1 MSTPRVLVVDDEV
14 DIRKLIE
21 ITLARMGVNT
31 DAAENVE
38 RAREQLAE
46 RPFDLCLT
54 DMRMPDGTGKDL
66 VRHIQ
71 QTHPDIP
78 VAVITAYGN
87 TDDAV
92 ECMKLGA
99 FDFVSK
105 PVDIHVLRKL
115 VESALTLRQSASPTA
130 PGPRETAL
138 IGETPSIRQLRKTI
152 EKLGRSQA
160 PVYITGESGTG
171 KELVARL
178 IHEQGAR
185 RNGPFVPVNCG
196 AIPGELM
203 ESELF
208 GHLRGSFTGANQ
220 DKEGLFQA
228 ADGGTL
234 FLDEVADLPLLMQ
247 VKLLRAIQERSIRP
261 VGGKSEVPIDVR
273 IVSATHHDLAARVQQ
288 GEFRQDLFYRL
299 NVIQV
304 SVPPLRERAA
314 DIPLLAG
321 RLLGGIAERYGLT
334 EAPRL
339 TEAALGQLAAHSFPG
354 NVREL
359 DNVLERAVALADD
372 DVIDVDDLQLDVMP
386 RSVDAG
392 QTDEADGLRGELE
405 ELERQRILE
414 ALQATRFNK
423 TKAAER
429 LGMSFRQLRYRTK
442 KLGID

>member
-21 ITLARMGVNT
+21 ITLARMGVDT

-38 RAREQLAE
+38 RARERLASAH
-46 RPFDLCLT
+46 FDLCLT
-54 DMRMPDGTGKDL
+54 DMRMPDGTGTDL

-71 QTHPDIP
+71 SNHPDVP

-105 PVDIHVLRKL
+105 PVDIHMLRKL
-115 VESALTLRQSASPTA
+115 VESALSLGRTPPAPDSPPRQ
-130 PGPRETAL
+130 TAL
-138 IGETPSIRQLRKTI
+138 VGDTVGIRQLRKTI
-152 EKLGRSQA
+152 DKLGRSQA

-171 KELVARL
+171 KELVARE
-178 IHEQGAR
+178 IHAQGTR
-185 RNGPFVPVNCG
+185 RDGPFVPVNCG

-234 FLDEVADLPLLMQ
+234 FLDEVADLPLHMQ
-247 VKLLRAIQERSIRP
+247 VKLLRAIQERAVRP
-261 VGGKSEVPIDVR
+261 VGAKAEVAVDVR
-273 IVSATHHDLAARVQQ
+273 IVSATHHDLAERVRE
-288 GEFRQDLFYRL
+288 GVFRQDLFYRL

-304 SVPPLRERAA
+304 TVPPLRERAA
-314 DIPLLAG
+314 DIPLLAQ
-321 RLLGGIAERYGLT
+321 RLLSGIAQRYGL
-334 EAPRL
+334 EQPPAL
-339 TEAALGQLAAHSFPG
+339 TPDAIAQLQAHSFPG

-359 DNVLERAVALADD
+359 DNVLERAVALADSSQ
-372 DVIDVDDLQLDVMP
+372 ITASDLQ
-386 RSVDAG
+386 VDPAPPAAIETG
-392 QTDEADGLRGELE
+392 GDDADGLRGELE
-405 ELERQRILE
+405 DIERQRIME

>member
-1 MSTPRVLVVDDEV
+1 MTTPRVLVVDDEV
-14 DIRKLIE
+14 DIRKLLE
-21 ITLARMGVNT
+21 ITLARMGVQT
-31 DAAENVE
+31 DAAENIE
-38 RAREQLAE
+38 RARERLAE
-46 RPFDLCLT
+46 SHFDLCLT
-54 DMRMPDGTGKDL
+54 DMRMPDGTGKEL

-71 QTHPDIP
+71 AEHPEIP

-105 PVDIHVLRKL
+105 PVDIHMLRKL
-115 VESALTLRQSASPTA
+115 VESAISLGSTA
-130 PGPRETAL
+130 TPSTTNGRGTAL
-138 IGETPSIRQLRKTI
+138 VGETPGIRQLRKTI
-152 EKLGRSQA
+152 DKLGRSQA

-171 KELVARL
+171 KELVARE
-178 IHEQGAR
+178 IHAQGTR
-185 RNGPFVPVNCG
+185 QRGPFVPVNCG

-234 FLDEVADLPLLMQ
+234 FLDEVADLPLHMQ
-247 VKLLRAIQERSIRP
+247 VKLLRAIQERSVRP
-261 VGGKSEVPIDVR
+261 VGGKAEVPVDVR
-273 IVSATHHDLAARVQQ
+273 IVSATHHDLSERVRE
-288 GEFRQDLFYRL
+288 GAFRQDLFYRL

-304 SVPPLRERAA
+304 TVPPLRDRTD
-314 DIPLLAG
+314 DIPLLAD
-321 RLLGGIAERYGLT
+321 RLLAGIAQRYGLAQPP
-334 EAPRL
+334 EL
-339 TEAALGQLAAHSFPG
+339 TPDAIEHLIAHSFPG

-359 DNVLERAVALADD
+359 DNVLERAVALADSEQ
-372 DVIDVDDLQLDVMP
+372 ITAADLQVDPAPQGSMP
-386 RSVDAG
+386 QGADDA
-392 QTDEADGLRGELE
+392 EGLRGELE
-405 ELERQRILE
+405 DIERQRIVE

>member
-1 MSTPRVLVVDDEV
+1 MNNPRVLVVDDEV

-21 ITLARMGVNT
+21 ITLARMGVDT
-31 DAAENVE
+31 DAAENVGQ
-38 RAREQLAE
+38 ARERLAE
-46 RPFDLCLT
+46 RRFDLCLT

-71 QTHPDIP
+71 QAHPDVP

-87 TDDAV
+87 TEDAV

-115 VESALTLRQSASPTA
+115 VESALSVQPSATPPQA
-130 PGPRETAL
+130 DAHETAL
-138 IGETPSIRQLRKTI
+138 IGETASIRQLRKTI
-152 EKLGRSQA
+152 LKLGRSQA

-185 RNGPFVPVNCG
+185 RSGPFVPVNCG

-208 GHLRGSFTGANQ
+208 GHLRGSFTGANET
-220 DKEGLFQA
+220 KEGLFQA

-261 VGGKSEVPIDVR
+261 VGAKREVPVDVR
-273 IVSATHHDLAARVQQ
+273 IVSATHHDLATRVQE

-304 SVPPLRERAA
+304 SVPPLRDRAD
-314 DIPLLAG
+314 DIPLLATQ
-321 RLLGGIAERYGLT
+321 LLATIAERYGLPA
-334 EAPRL
+334 APRL
-339 TEAALGQLAAHSFPG
+339 TTNALSHLSTHAFPG

-359 DNVLERAVALADD
+359 DNVLERAVALADG
-372 DVIDVDDLQLDVMP
+372 DVIDVDDLQLTPAPPTMAP
-386 RSVDAG
+386 TS
-392 QTDEADGLRGELE
+392 TDDADGLRGELE

>member
-21 ITLARMGVNT
+21 ITLARMGVET

-38 RAREQLAE
+38 CARERLADE
-46 RPFDLCLT
+46 QFDLCLT
-54 DMRMPDGTGKDL
+54 DMRMPDGTGTDL

-71 QTHPDIP
+71 THHPTLP

-105 PVDIHVLRKL
+105 PVDIHMLRKL
-115 VESALTLRQSASPTA
+115 VESALSLESPASPRTPQPAQTA
-130 PGPRETAL
+130 LVGETA
-138 IGETPSIRQLRKTI
+138 GIRQLRKTI

-171 KELVARL
+171 KELVARE
-178 IHEQGAR
+178 IHSQGTR
-185 RNGPFVPVNCG
+185 RHGPFVPVNCG
-196 AIPGELM
+196 AIPSELM

-208 GHLRGSFTGANQ
+208 GHLRGSFTGATQ

-234 FLDEVADLPLLMQ
+234 FLDEVADLPLHMQ

-261 VGGKSEVPIDVR
+261 VGAKAETPVDVR
-273 IVSATHHDLAARVQQ
+273 IVSATHHDLAERVRE
-288 GEFRQDLFYRL
+288 GVFRQDLFYRL

-304 SVPPLRERAA
+304 TVPPLRERMA
-314 DIPLLAG
+314 DIPRLANSLLA
-321 RLLGGIAERYGLT
+321 GIAERYGLSQPPT
-334 EAPRL
+334 LTPDAVERL
-339 TEAALGQLAAHSFPG
+339 QGHSFPG

-359 DNVLERAVALADD
+359 DNVLERAVALTDNDRITA
-372 DVIDVDDLQLDVMP
+372 DDLQ
-386 RSVDAG
+386 VDPAPPTSMNAG
-392 QTDEADGLRGELE
+392 DDADGLRNELE
-405 ELERQRILE
+405 DLERQRILE

>member
-21 ITLARMGVNT
+21 ITLARMGVDT

-38 RAREQLAE
+38 RARERLASAH
-46 RPFDLCLT
+46 FDLCLT
-54 DMRMPDGTGKDL
+54 DMRMPDGTGTDL

-71 QTHPDIP
+71 SNHPDVP

-105 PVDIHVLRKL
+105 PVDIHMLRKL
-115 VESALTLRQSASPTA
+115 VESALSLGRTPPAPDSPPRQ
-130 PGPRETAL
+130 TAL
-138 IGETPSIRQLRKTI
+138 VGDTVGIRQLRKTI
-152 EKLGRSQA
+152 DKLGRSQA

-171 KELVARL
+171 KELVARE
-178 IHEQGAR
+178 IHAQGTR
-185 RNGPFVPVNCG
+185 RDGPFVPVNCG

-234 FLDEVADLPLLMQ
+234 FLDEVADLPLHMQ
-247 VKLLRAIQERSIRP
+247 VKLLRAIQERAVRP
-261 VGGKSEVPIDVR
+261 VGAKAEVAVDVR
-273 IVSATHHDLAARVQQ
+273 IVSATHHDLAERVRE
-288 GEFRQDLFYRL
+288 GVFRQDLFYRL

-304 SVPPLRERAA
+304 TVPPLRERAA
-314 DIPLLAG
+314 DIPLLAQ
-321 RLLGGIAERYGLT
+321 RLLSGIAQRYGLDQPP
-334 EAPRL
+334 AL
-339 TEAALGQLAAHSFPG
+339 TSDAIAQLQAHSFPG

-359 DNVLERAVALADD
+359 DNVLERAVALADSSQ
-372 DVIDVDDLQLDVMP
+372 ITASDLQ
-386 RSVDAG
+386 VDPAPPAAIETG
-392 QTDEADGLRGELE
+392 GDDADGLRGELE
-405 ELERQRILE
+405 DIERQRIME

>member
-21 ITLARMGVNT
+21 ITLARMGVDT

-38 RAREQLAE
+38 RARERLASAH
-46 RPFDLCLT
+46 FDLCLT
-54 DMRMPDGTGKDL
+54 DMRMPDGTGTDL

-71 QTHPDIP
+71 SNHPDVP

-105 PVDIHVLRKL
+105 PVDIHMLRKL
-115 VESALTLRQSASPTA
+115 VESALSLGRTPPAPDSPPRQ
-130 PGPRETAL
+130 TAL
-138 IGETPSIRQLRKTI
+138 VGDTAGIRQLRKTI
-152 EKLGRSQA
+152 DKLGRSQA

-171 KELVARL
+171 KELVARE
-178 IHEQGAR
+178 IHAQGTR
-185 RNGPFVPVNCG
+185 RDGPFVPVN
-196 AIPGELM
+196 
-203 ESELF
+203 S
-208 GHLRGSFTGANQ
+208 NQ

-234 FLDEVADLPLLMQ
+234 FLDEVADLPLHMQ
-247 VKLLRAIQERSIRP
+247 VKLLRAIQERAVRP
-261 VGGKSEVPIDVR
+261 VGAKAEVAVDVR
-273 IVSATHHDLAARVQQ
+273 IVSATHHDLAERVRE
-288 GEFRQDLFYRL
+288 GVFRQDLFYRL

-304 SVPPLRERAA
+304 TVPPLRERAA
-314 DIPLLAG
+314 DIPLLAQ
-321 RLLGGIAERYGLT
+321 RLLSGIAQRYGL
-334 EAPRL
+334 EQPPAL
-339 TEAALGQLAAHSFPG
+339 TSDAIAQLQAHSFPG

-359 DNVLERAVALADD
+359 DNVLERAVALADSSQ
-372 DVIDVDDLQLDVMP
+372 ITASDLQ
-386 RSVDAG
+386 VDPAPPAAIETG
-392 QTDEADGLRGELE
+392 GDDADGLRGELE
-405 ELERQRILE
+405 DIERQRIME